1 MNQAPKT
8 TGLAA
13 GLRDVARGVGV
24 ISPVLMVYVAIGMA
38 YGVLAVDNG
47 IAPWLAVLMSALVYA
62 GTAQLV
68 GVQMIALN
76 LPPISII
83 VTAAVI
89 NARFFVMASAL
100 VPYLRRLKW
109 WERMLYA
116 TQLTDAT
123 FALHIAR
130 LPKTDAGKT
139 EIFTTNV
146 VGHLVWVGSTIAG
159 VVVGQTAGN
168 LDAFAIDFAMPAM
181 FIGLLVPLI
190 RDRGQVLVALGSAVA
205 TAGFFAAGAAFWT
218 ILIAT
223 LVGLLIGWGA
233 DRWAK

>member
-1 MNQAPKT
+1 MNDIPKT
-8 TGLAA
+8 TGTSAR
-13 GLRDVARGVGV
+13 LRDVARGVGV

-47 IAPWLAVLMSALVYA
+47 IPPWLAVLMSALVYA

-76 LPPISII
+76 LPPVSII

-100 VPYLRRLKW
+100 VPYLRRLKT
-109 WERMLYA
+109 WERALYA

-130 LPKTDAGKT
+130 LPSANASKTPLPLHEPLDDGIITMFPA
-139 EIFTTNV
+139 TNCPYCE
-146 VGHLVWVGSTIAG
+146 W
-159 VVVGQTAGN
+159 
-168 LDAFAIDFAMPAM
+168 
-181 FIGLLVPLI
+181 
-190 RDRGQVLVALGSAVA
+190 
-205 TAGFFAAGAAFWT
+205 
-218 ILIAT
+218 
-223 LVGLLIGWGA
+223 
-233 DRWAK
+233 

>member
-1 MNQAPKT
+1 MSQGPESSQKVS
-8 TGLAA
+8 GF
-13 GLRDVARGVGV
+13 RDVVRGIGV

-47 IAPWLAVLMSALVYA
+47 ITPWLAVLMSALVYA

-68 GVQMIALN
+68 GVQMIALS
-76 LPPISII
+76 LPPLSII
-83 VTAAVI
+83 VMAAVI

-100 VPYLRRLKW
+100 VPHLRQLKW
-109 WERMLYA
+109 WERTLYA

-130 LPKTDAGKT
+130 LPKTDASKT
-139 EIFTTNV
+139 EVFTTNI
-146 VGHLVWVGSTIAG
+146 VGHLVWVGATIAG
-159 VVVGQTAGN
+159 VVVGQTANN

-190 RDRGQVLVALGSAVA
+190 RSRSQILVALGAAVA
-205 TAGFFAAGAAFWT
+205 MIGFQAVGASFWA

>member
-1 MNQAPKT
+1 MIQGPESSQKVS
-8 TGLAA
+8 
-13 GLRDVARGVGV
+13 GLRDVVRGIGV

-47 IAPWLAVLMSALVYA
+47 ITPWLAVLMSALVYA

-68 GVQMIALN
+68 GVQMIALS
-76 LPPISII
+76 LPPLSII
-83 VTAAVI
+83 VMAAVI

-100 VPYLRRLKW
+100 VPHLRQLKW
-109 WERMLYA
+109 WERTLYA

-130 LPKTDAGKT
+130 LPKTDASKT
-139 EIFTTNV
+139 EVFTTNI
-146 VGHLVWVGSTIAG
+146 VGHLVWVGATIAG
-159 VVVGQTAGN
+159 VVVGQTANN

-190 RDRGQVLVALGSAVA
+190 RSRSQILVALGAAVA
-205 TAGFFAAGAAFWT
+205 MIGFQAVGASFWA

-233 DRWAK
+233 DRWTK

>member
-1 MNQAPKT
+1 MIQGPESSQKVS
-8 TGLAA
+8 
-13 GLRDVARGVGV
+13 GLRDVVRGIGV

-47 IAPWLAVLMSALVYA
+47 ITPWLAVLMSALVYA

-68 GVQMIALN
+68 GVQMIALS
-76 LPPISII
+76 LPPLSII
-83 VTAAVI
+83 VMAAVI

-100 VPYLRRLKW
+100 VPHLRQLKW
-109 WERMLYA
+109 WERTLYA

-130 LPKTDAGKT
+130 LPKTDASKT
-139 EIFTTNV
+139 EVFTTNI
-146 VGHLVWVGSTIAG
+146 VGHLVWVGATIAG
-159 VVVGQTAGN
+159 VVVGQTANN

-190 RDRGQVLVALGSAVA
+190 RSRSQILVALGAAVA
-205 TAGFFAAGAAFWT
+205 MIGFQAVGASFWA

>member
-1 MNQAPKT
+1 MNQAPNT

-218 ILIAT
+218 ILITT

>member
-139 EIFTTNV
+139 EIFSTNV

-218 ILIAT
+218 ILITT

>member
-13 GLRDVARGVGV
+13 GLRDVARGVVV

-218 ILIAT
+218 ILITT

>member
-1 MNQAPKT
+1 MSQGPELSQKVS
-8 TGLAA
+8 
-13 GLRDVARGVGV
+13 GLRDVVRGIGV
-24 ISPVLMVYVAIGMA
+24 ISPVLLVYVAIGMA

-47 IAPWLAVLMSALVYA
+47 ITPWLAVLMSALVYA

-68 GVQMIALN
+68 GVQMIALS
-76 LPPISII
+76 LPPLSII
-83 VTAAVI
+83 VMAAVI

-100 VPYLRRLKW
+100 VPYLRQLKW
-109 WERMLYA
+109 WERTLYA

-130 LPKTDAGKT
+130 LPKTDASKT
-139 EIFTTNV
+139 EVFTTNI
-146 VGHLVWVGSTIAG
+146 VGHLVWVGATIAG
-159 VVVGQTAGN
+159 VVVGQTANN

-190 RDRGQVLVALGSAVA
+190 RSRSQILVALGAAVA
-205 TAGFFAAGAAFWT
+205 TVCFQAVGASFWA

-233 DRWAK
+233 DRWTK

>member
-1 MNQAPKT
+1 MSQGPESSQKVS
-8 TGLAA
+8 
-13 GLRDVARGVGV
+13 GLRDVVRGIGV

-47 IAPWLAVLMSALVYA
+47 ITPWLAVLMSALVYA

-68 GVQMIALN
+68 GVQMIALS
-76 LPPISII
+76 LPPLSII
-83 VTAAVI
+83 VMAAVI

-100 VPYLRRLKW
+100 VPHLRQLKW
-109 WERMLYA
+109 WERTLYA

-130 LPKTDAGKT
+130 LPKTDASKT
-139 EIFTTNV
+139 EVFTTNI
-146 VGHLVWVGSTIAG
+146 VGHLVWVGATIAG
-159 VVVGQTAGN
+159 VVVGQTANN

-190 RDRGQVLVALGSAVA
+190 RSRSQILVALGAAVA
-205 TAGFFAAGAAFWT
+205 TVCFQAVGASFWA

-233 DRWAK
+233 DRWTK